1 MIKMMMT
8 YVISA
13 ALFKPVLYSTTTT
26 AYYRMMRV
34 FDLTVSPPTT
44 VSPDSPPAPVIAAN
58 LLASYRCP
66 PLRSTL
72 YSQL

>member
-34 FDLTVSPPTT
+34 FDLTVSPQQLSAPTR
-44 VSPDSPPAPVIAAN
+44 P
-58 LLASYRCP
+58 R
-66 PLRSTL
+66 PL
-72 YSQL
+72 

>member
-34 FDLTVSPPTT
+34 FDLTVSPPNNCQ
-44 VSPDSPPAPVIAAN
+44 PRLAPGPCNCRQFACK
-58 LLASYRCP
+58 LPLP